1 MAGDGCANCQIIGI
15 QFLVAGVMAGDGC
28 ADSKQFSLVGV
39 MAGDGCADCQII
51 GKQFSLAGI
60 EMYRYKGSA

>member
-1 MAGDGCANCQIIGI
+1 
-15 QFLVAGVMAGDGC
+15 MAGDGC